1 MGARTVRPRVALSI
15 SICLLKYGGPPA
27 DGGHP
32 GGRTPR
38 RAADRRALPYTTYG
52 HKCLFYGGR
61 EYTGGAP
68 TRRQGRC
75 MYQRQNAS
83 TLSALFHFS
92 AQPKKCYVWLA
103 NYCEYIMILVINGE
117 LGQFALYH
125 QHNGMTCGCLAFA
138 FPAVPHFNSRY
149 LRAAWGRP

>member
-1 MGARTVRPRVALSI
+1 
-15 SICLLKYGGPPA
+15 
-27 DGGHP
+27 
-32 GGRTPR
+32 
-38 RAADRRALPYTTYG
+38 
-52 HKCLFYGGR
+52 
-61 EYTGGAP
+61 
-68 TRRQGRC
+68 

-92 AQPKKCYVWLA
+92 AQPKKCHVWLA

-138 FPAVPHFNSRY
+138 FPAVPHFNNRY
-149 LRAAWGRP
+149 LRVACSPSRASTAASTEPSTRNAPREVSSLGFHYFFRCQRKGRGGRRGTPSRICGVVNIGDEYFILGD